1 MILINLFIL
10 LLCEAFLSVELT
22 SAQTLPSQCFTYTT
36 NNDPTRNV
44 NANGND
50 GCDTSFM
57 SGSTWI
63 RFIGASGTQLP
74 TTPTSPN
81 HCGTQVTG
89 WYAGAMPAVSET
101 ITNGR
106 VCFSFDGDACKWS
119 NTIGITNCGSFYVYQ
134 LTMPPVCSARYCTE
148 TPSIPTTTLPPSNVF
163 KGELLSE

>member
-10 LLCEAFLSVELT
+10 FLFLSIDLI
-22 SAQTLPSQCFTYTT
+22 SAQTLPSQCFGYTT
-36 NNDPTRNV
+36 NNDASRNV
-44 NANGND
+44 NAVGNND
-50 GCDTSFM
+50 CDTMFM

-63 RFIGASGTQLP
+63 RFMGAPGTQLP
-74 TTPTSPN
+74 TSPTSPN

-106 VCFSFDGDACKWS
+106 VCFSFDGDNCKWS
-119 NTIGITNCGSFYVYQ
+119 NTIGVTNCGSFYVYQ

-148 TPSIPTTTLPPSNVF
+148 TPYIPTTTFPPSNVLKEESF
-163 KGELLSE
+163 S